1 MKALHCGGWKR
12 FRVSKLSL
20 EVVWKELEVFSKL
33 IFRGRN
39 QHCRDKAYQMIV
51 RVNVTIIHQFYGV
64 L

>member
-1 MKALHCGGWKR
+1 MKALHWKR

-51 RVNVTIIHQFYGV
+51 RVNITIINVHQFYGV

>member
-1 MKALHCGGWKR
+1 MKALHWKR

-51 RVNVTIIHQFYGV
+51 RVNVTIINVHQFYGV